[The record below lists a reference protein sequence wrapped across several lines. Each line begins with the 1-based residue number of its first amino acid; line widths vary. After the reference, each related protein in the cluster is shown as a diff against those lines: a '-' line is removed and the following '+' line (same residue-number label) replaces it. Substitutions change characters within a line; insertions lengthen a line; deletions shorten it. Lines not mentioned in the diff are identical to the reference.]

1 MNLICKYDDSIQGA
15 ALAQRSHSPPL
26 ASPSRAARDA
36 AKPPIQV
43 TIDGAA
49 AAGDFKIQSPDGRS
63 LRWRLCDSDPQVPVQ
78 KFLLRTTL
86 GR

>member
-1 MNLICKYDDSIQGA
+1 MTIVSRGCAGA
-15 ALAQRSHSPPL
+15 ALALAAAGVAIPQSPAP
-26 ASPSRAARDA
+26 RAARDA

>member
-1 MNLICKYDDSIQGA
+1 MICKYDDSIPKK
-15 ALAQRSHSPPL
+15 ALRCHGPGPL
-26 ASPSRAARDA
+26 AAPRAARDA